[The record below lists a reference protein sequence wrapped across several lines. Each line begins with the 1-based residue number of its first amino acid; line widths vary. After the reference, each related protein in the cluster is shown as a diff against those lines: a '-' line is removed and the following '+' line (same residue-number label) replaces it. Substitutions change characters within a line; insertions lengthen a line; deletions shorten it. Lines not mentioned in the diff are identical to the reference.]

1 MGNVRGGVRFSIFDF
16 VWLSD
21 IWKTLS
27 LWTRDDDVKSVA
39 NGQQWNANVWSSS
52 LLLLLTV
59 VGGFVCARA
68 FVFAAPFF
76 SRETRFCV
84 HAHNVI
90 LFVWVFGTSDC
101 WQRDDDDGGGGGAG
115 ESHLSTTRGGGPFSL
130 PPPGDIFLLRRNKM
144 VYRTILIRRRGGGD
158 SSEDLLFRRT
168 DFSISSRFYIESIRR
183 ILWEKKK
190 TIG

>member
-101 WQRDDDDGGGGGAG
+101 WQRDDDDDDGVGGNRICPWHAAAA
-115 ESHLSTTRGGGPFSL
+115 LSPSL
-130 PPPGDIFLLRRNKM
+130 PPAIYFYYDVTKWFIGQYWFGG
-144 VYRTILIRRRGGGD
+144 GGGD